1 MFYDILAQVL
11 AGWFAD
17 TYVSADEFWLASFY
31 SRVHFFGKIQNRIIA
46 WDYTDSFLRKIKKIR
61 KGINRGLI
69 PAKETKNPKT
79 GFPSIQIVACF
90 SAKTAYHMDFFR
102 ILSQRNTKVVNP
114 KNPDSD

>member
-1 MFYDILAQVL
+1 MIFWRKCLPADLPIHTFPRMNFGSPRFTQGCISLVKSKIGLLREITRILFCERL
-11 AGWFAD
+11 
-17 TYVSADEFWLASFY
+17 
-31 SRVHFFGKIQNRIIA
+31 
-46 WDYTDSFLRKIKKIR
+46 KKIR